1 MNRPKETDHPYI
13 NRGFKEDGE
22 YYLFVN
28 EKYLEDLNIYID
40 HLQGELYN
48 RDEKIMKL
56 NRLIDKICDEL
67 ETQLK
72 IANSENKK
80 LKQERD
86 EFEKALDKAC
96 EFAESFYGHSSAENL
111 KKSFMKEVQDE

>member
-48 RDEKIMKL
+48 RDEKNMKL
-56 NRLIDKICDEL
+56 N
-67 ETQLK
+67 
-72 IANSENKK
+72 
-80 LKQERD
+80 
-86 EFEKALDKAC
+86 KALKEAC
-96 EFAESFYGHSSAENL
+96 ARLEREAQH
-111 KKSFMKEVQDE
+111 D